1 MILDREQIKTVIPH
15 RDPFLLID
23 TIESLDE
30 TTVTGTKHVTGNE
43 DWFAGHFPEEPVMP
57 GVLICECIAQTGAV
71 LLLSKPEYKGRIA
84 YFGRMDKVRFRRK
97 VVPGD
102 LLETAVEVTQ
112 IRGNAGRA
120 KGQAYVDG
128 ELAVSLELTFAI
140 GEAPEKDELHVP

>member
-1 MILDREQIKTVIPH
+1 MIYDSKQIQAIIPH

-23 TIESLDE
+23 TIETLDE
-30 TTVTGTKHVTGNE
+30 MAVTGTKQVTGKE
-43 DWFAGHFPEEPVMP
+43 DWFRGHFPEEPVMP

-102 LLETAVEVTQ
+102 TLMTEVEVLQ
-112 IRGNAGRA
+112 IRGSAGRA
-120 KGQAYVDG
+120 RGKAFVGG

-140 GEAPEKDELHVP
+140 GDAPEKES